1 MSSPLDEDAPALA
14 RVAVQAVTVLN
25 DATADSVDYPG
36 LSGPRDIEAVLSA
49 LARLSDELQE
59 TATHLDDYLSDQLR
73 EQRLKRAKGSSQTPV
88 SVVGVAGG
96 HWPRSA
102 TQPCTCPPCS
112 PQPNWRC
119 LRWARPTRAK
129 RPVYPPGGWA
139 VKGLPGVSRGG
150 NCPHPRHGP

>member
-49 LARLSDELQE
+49 LTRLSDELQE
-59 TATHLDDYLSDQLR
+59 TAANLDDYLRDQLR
-73 EQRLKRAKGSSQTPV
+73 EQRLKRAKGSSQTPA

-96 HWPRSA
+96 ALAEVRDAAAHMSTLLTA
-102 TQPCTCPPCS
+102 AE
-112 PQPNWRC
+112 
-119 LRWARPTRAK
+119 LAML
-129 RPVYPPGGWA
+129 A
-139 VKGLPGVSRGG
+139 VAPSDQG
-150 NCPHPRHGP
+150 

>member
-96 HWPRSA
+96 ALAEVRDAAAHMSA
-102 TQPCTCPPCS
+102 LLTAAE
-112 PQPNWRC
+112 
-119 LRWARPTRAK
+119 LAML
-129 RPVYPPGGWA
+129 A
-139 VKGLPGVSRGG
+139 VAPSDQG
-150 NCPHPRHGP
+150 

>member
-36 LSGPRDIEAVLSA
+36 LRGPRDIEAVLSA

-96 HWPRSA
+96 ALAEVRDA
-102 TQPCTCPPCS
+102 
-112 PQPNWRC
+112 
-119 LRWARPTRAK
+119 
-129 RPVYPPGGWA
+129 A
-139 VKGLPGVSRGG
+139 VHMSTLLTAAELAMLAVAPSDQG
-150 NCPHPRHGP
+150 

>member
-96 HWPRSA
+96 ALAEVRDAAAHMSGLLTA
-102 TQPCTCPPCS
+102 AE
-112 PQPNWRC
+112 
-119 LRWARPTRAK
+119 LAML
-129 RPVYPPGGWA
+129 A
-139 VKGLPGVSRGG
+139 VAPSDQG
-150 NCPHPRHGP
+150 

>member
-1 MSSPLDEDAPALA
+1 VSSPLDEDAPALA

-96 HWPRSA
+96 ALAEVRDAAAHMSTLLTA
-102 TQPCTCPPCS
+102 AE
-112 PQPNWRC
+112 
-119 LRWARPTRAK
+119 LAML
-129 RPVYPPGGWA
+129 A
-139 VKGLPGVSRGG
+139 VAPSDQG
-150 NCPHPRHGP
+150 

>member
-1 MSSPLDEDAPALA
+1 VSSPLDEDAPALA

-73 EQRLKRAKGSSQTPV
+73 EQRLKRARGSSQTPV

-96 HWPRSA
+96 ALAEVRDAAAHMSA
-102 TQPCTCPPCS
+102 LLTAAE
-112 PQPNWRC
+112 
-119 LRWARPTRAK
+119 LAML
-129 RPVYPPGGWA
+129 A
-139 VKGLPGVSRGG
+139 VAPSDQG
-150 NCPHPRHGP
+150 

>member
-49 LARLSDELQE
+49 LARLSGELQE
-59 TATHLDDYLSDQLR
+59 TATHLDDYLGDQLR

-96 HWPRSA
+96 ALAEVRDAAAHMSA
-102 TQPCTCPPCS
+102 LLTAAE
-112 PQPNWRC
+112 
-119 LRWARPTRAK
+119 LAML
-129 RPVYPPGGWA
+129 A
-139 VKGLPGVSRGG
+139 VAPSDQG
-150 NCPHPRHGP
+150 